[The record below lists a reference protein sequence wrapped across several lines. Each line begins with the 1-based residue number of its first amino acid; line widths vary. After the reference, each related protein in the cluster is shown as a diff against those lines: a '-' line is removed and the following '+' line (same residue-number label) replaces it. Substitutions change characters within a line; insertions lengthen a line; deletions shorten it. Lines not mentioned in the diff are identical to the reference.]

1 MTNYVDVSSFPRQ
14 LPLRVRV
21 GAYKLHGGCHSRI
34 SCRLQAVESM
44 LWSMVMAGG
53 SYYEDQVDNLLR
65 ATIILQQ
72 FCRKRWWSCL
82 VTGRTSEAVFAGHTV
97 FLHDTDE
104 LSDWAIGIV
113 PAVAYYIPSA
123 KYDNKKLY
131 RLFQIG
137 GYSDYSV
144 PVKNII
150 QFR

>member
-1 MTNYVDVSSFPRQ
+1 MFRSPTTYSENEAFMTNYVDVSSFPRQ

-44 LWSMVMAGG
+44 LWSTVMAGG

-104 LSDWAIGIV
+104 LSDWAIGR
-113 PAVAYYIPSA
+113 ACSS
-123 KYDNKKLY
+123 L
-131 RLFQIG
+131 L
-137 GYSDYSV
+137 YSV
-144 PVKNII
+144 GKIRQQKAI
-150 QFR
+150 